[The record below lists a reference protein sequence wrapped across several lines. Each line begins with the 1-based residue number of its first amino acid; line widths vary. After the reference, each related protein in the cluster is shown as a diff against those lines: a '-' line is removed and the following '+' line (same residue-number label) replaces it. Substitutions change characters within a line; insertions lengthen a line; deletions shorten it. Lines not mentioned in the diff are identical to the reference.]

1 LIRLRT
7 LFAIFAVAL
16 PVPAVLAGCGGG
28 DSGSSDDPQTV
39 LNETFSNDQ
48 SITSGNVNLTLG
60 VNATGDQGGSFQAS
74 LNGPFQGDASNPQ
87 SIPQLD
93 WTVTAKGSGGGQSID
108 FSGGLVVTSDNAYVE
123 YNGKNYEVGS
133 DTFKQVKDQ
142 LEAQAGAASSS
153 GAPTSFA
160 EGCQQA
166 LEQAGATDTSGCD
179 IDLQSWLPDP
189 SNEGTEDVGG
199 TSTIHIHGDL
209 DVQKVLTDI
218 GNLAGA
224 FPGASAQGFDP
235 SQLGA
240 FSDAVTE
247 ASMDVYSG
255 QDDHLLRKLALHLTI
270 DPSVIAGGA
279 VSVPIDKI
287 DITFGVELDDV
298 NQQQTISAPSGA
310 QPISQLLSDLGI
322 SAGDLGSI
330 PGLGTSSSGGS
341 GSSGGSSS
349 SDYFQCLQQAGNDPK
364 AINKCASQL

>member
-1 LIRLRT
+1 MTRIRTVL
-7 LFAIFAVAL
+7 AVCALAL
-16 PVPAVLAGCGGG
+16 PVPVIAAGCGGG
-28 DSGSSDDPQTV
+28 SDSSEDPQTV
-39 LNETFSNDQ
+39 LDETFSNDQ
-48 SITSGNVNLTLG
+48 SISSGNVNLTVG
-60 VNATGDQGGSFQAS
+60 VNASGDQGGSFNAS
-74 LNGPFQGDASNPQ
+74 LTGPFQGDPDNPQ

-93 WTVTAKGSGGGQSID
+93 WTATAKGTGGGQSID

-123 YNGKNYEVGS
+123 YKGKSYEVGT
-133 DTFKQVKDQ
+133 DAFKQVKDQ
-142 LEAQAGAASSS
+142 IEAQAGAASSA
-153 GAPTSFA
+153 GAPTSFS
-160 EGCQQA
+160 EGCKQA

-179 IDLQSWLPDP
+179 IDLTSWLPDP

-199 TSTIHIHGDL
+199 TSAIHIHGDL

-218 GNLAGA
+218 GNLATA

-255 QDDHLLRKLALHLTI
+255 TDDHLLRKLDLHLTI
-270 DPSVIAGGA
+270 DPKAIAGAA
-279 VSVPIDKI
+279 VAVPIDNI
-287 DITFGVELDDV
+287 DITFGIELDDV

-322 SAGDLGSI
+322 SAGDLGAI
-330 PGLGTSSSGGS
+330 PGIGSTGSGGS
-341 GSSGGSSS
+341 GSSSGSTD
-349 SDYFQCLQQAGNDPK
+349 DYFQCLQQAGNDPQ